1 VAQGSDAGASS
12 GDRDPRDGDGPASPS
27 DPRAEV
33 GTPRYRR
40 ALIALFCAGVATFAQ
55 MYSPQG
61 ILPDLA
67 QDFGV
72 TAGESSWAVGAATIG
87 VALGVL
93 PWARLS
99 DRIGRVRAMRIAMSA
114 AMVVGLVTP
123 FIPHFAWFVAAR
135 FVEGLLLAGL
145 AAIAVTAIAETVHP
159 RALGTAVGTY
169 IAGTTIG
176 GLVGRILAATAAEPS
191 DWRWGMGAVAL
202 LAAASTLV
210 FLVRI
215 PPTAVPPRGGL
226 RILPATL
233 ANLRTPGVMVLVA
246 QAFLLMGGFV
256 ASYNYLAFRLQHEP
270 FGLSLAQASWIF
282 LAYLAGAASSRWV
295 WRATRRIPPTGT
307 LLGCAAIMVA
317 GLALTLAAWLP
328 AVILGLVLF
337 TGAFFAAHT
346 VASGLI
352 DRRAGVGRSLAP
364 PLYNLGYYAGS
375 SVLGWLG
382 GVAFGAGGWWAT
394 AGFVA
399 SATVLSAL
407 IAWLYARSRGGIA
420 AVDAR

>member
-1 VAQGSDAGASS
+1 MTEGTRRAPGE
-12 GDRDPRDGDGPASPS
+12 PPLDGS
-27 DPRAEV
+27 DPRAHA

-40 ALIALFCAGVATFAQ
+40 ALIALFCAGLATFAQ

-67 QDFGV
+67 RDFAV
-72 TAGESSWAVGAATIG
+72 SAERSSWAVGAATIG

-99 DRIGRVRAMRIAMSA
+99 DRIGRVRAMRIAMTA
-114 AMVVGLVTP
+114 AMIVGLVTP
-123 FIPHFAWFVAAR
+123 FIPHFGWFVAAR
-135 FVEGLLLAGL
+135 FLEGLLLAGL

-159 RALGTAVGTY
+159 RSLGTAVGTY

-176 GLVGRILAATAAEPS
+176 GLVGRILAASVADHS
-191 DWRWGMGAVAL
+191 DWRWGVGSVAV
-202 LAAASTLV
+202 LAAAATAV
-210 FLVRI
+210 FVARI
-215 PPTAVPPRGGL
+215 PPTAVPVREGL
-226 RILPATL
+226 PIIPATL
-233 ANLRTPGVMVLVA
+233 ANLRTPGVVVLTA

-270 FGLSLAQASWIF
+270 FGLSLAQTAWIF
-282 LAYLAGAASSRWV
+282 LAYLAGAAASRWV
-295 WRATRRIPPTGT
+295 WRLTRGIPPTTT

-317 GLALTLAAWLP
+317 GLALTLTSTLV
-328 AVILGLVLF
+328 AVIAGLVLF

-346 VASGLI
+346 IASGLI
-352 DRRAGVGRSLAP
+352 DRRAGAGRSLAP

-382 GVAFGAGGWWAT
+382 GIAYGAGGWP
-394 AGFVA
+394 
-399 SATVLSAL
+399 ATVAFVTATTLLAAL
-407 IAWLYARSRGGIA
+407 VAWLYARSRGGVA
-420 AVDAR
+420 AVDAEG